1 MKPDDGDF
9 TDPAS
14 RAPWARGPSAAAP
27 GSEQGPAQGVPDA
40 RRPRR
45 FSPRWYMLG
54 MFAFLVAVLASF
66 HLLERAFLEKARPRE
81 VVISPPA
88 KPPAK
93 PPARPAETQGASKPA
108 APVDNTPQG
117 GTVAARVACAV
128 ASSLNAAISGRCTE
142 RALALLPAQL
152 ERLES
157 RDAAGHTPL
166 IAAVLTD
173 QHAIV
178 EALLKVAANP
188 NATVDLGR
196 GQRAHGSLQAQKPEL
211 AHGSTP
217 LMVAH
222 DERMVAL
229 LLRFGADKDAKNEYG
244 WFPLLYFTHHGSP
257 EMVDVL
263 LAAGADV
270 NATADVD
277 RSHLGTTSLMWAAYM
292 NRPEHLKVLIR
303 HRARVDV
310 RDRAG
315 KTALDYARGFGHQEP
330 MRLLAAAGAR

>member
-27 GSEQGPAQGVPDA
+27 GSEEGPAQGVPEA
-40 RRPRR
+40 GGRPRR
-45 FSPRWYMLG
+45 FSPRWYLLG

-66 HLLERAFLEKARPRE
+66 HLLERAFLEKARPQE
-81 VVISPPA
+81 VVIL
-88 KPPAK
+88 PPAK
-93 PPARPAETQGASKPA
+93 PPARPAGTQGASKPA
-108 APVDNTPQG
+108 APVESIPQG
-117 GTVAARVACAV
+117 GTVAARAACAV
-128 ASSLNAAISGRCTE
+128 ATTLGAAISARCPE
-142 RALALLPAQL
+142 RAIALLPGQL
-152 ERLES
+152 DRLEA

-173 QHAIV
+173 QHAVV

-196 GQRAHGSLQAQKPEL
+196 GPRAHGSIQAQKPEL

-217 LMVAH
+217 LMVAR
-222 DERMVAL
+222 DERMVTL

-257 EMVDVL
+257 EMVEVL
-263 LAAGADV
+263 LAAGAEV

-277 RSHLGTTSLMWAAYM
+277 RSHAGTTSLMWAAYM
-292 NRPEHLKVLIR
+292 NRPEHLKVLLR
-303 HRARVDV
+303 HRARADV

-330 MRLLAAAGAR
+330 MRLLAVAGAR